1 MDGQQRVGVLVEVP
15 QVLRELGREPAR
27 VIARAGIDPDILRD
41 PENSISFIEFGRLVE
56 TCVAETGCEH
66 FGLLVGQRSA
76 LANLGLVGRLMQNAP
91 TLKDAILDLCKN
103 QNRYVRGAV
112 SYLLIQDETA
122 LWGYAV
128 HHPTMRA
135 PEYVSE
141 GAVAVA
147 YKMMLELIG
156 VPPDGILIARR
167 APEDVSPYRQL
178 FGYVPTF
185 NAQQFAVAFPADLLT
200 RPVRGADRER
210 RRILEKS
217 IASYWAVKQ
226 PSIAQS
232 VVRILHALVVFPDA
246 TLERVADELSMH
258 PRTLHRRLERE
269 GVSFR
274 ELVNEARFFVSGQLL
289 VGTKMEVTDI
299 AFSLGY
305 ADPSGFSRAFARWS
319 GMAPSEWRR
328 QGA

>member
-1 MDGQQRVGVLVEVP
+1 
-15 QVLRELGREPAR
+15 
-27 VIARAGIDPDILRD
+27 
-41 PENSISFIEFGRLVE
+41 
-56 TCVAETGCEH
+56 
-66 FGLLVGQRSA
+66 
-76 LANLGLVGRLMQNAP
+76 
-91 TLKDAILDLCKN
+91 
-103 QNRYVRGAV
+103 
-112 SYLLIQDETA
+112 
-122 LWGYAV
+122 
-128 HHPTMRA
+128 MRA

-246 TLERVADELSMH
+246 TLERVADELSMNGFRLAPRKAALPEPYRVFGRGRYRLSRAAAPLAQRLLQEREAVGIEPQRGLQHRRFHRRHDDDGGGGRNRAAKEPAAH
-258 PRTLHRRLERE
+258 PRLRRDARLFVQPRDT
-269 GVSFR
+269 GR
-274 ELVNEARFFVSGQLL
+274 RGEAAV
-289 VGTKMEVTDI
+289 V
-299 AFSLGY
+299 
-305 ADPSGFSRAFARWS
+305 FA
-319 GMAPSEWRR
+319 PR
-328 QGA
+328 QGRLGCLKRRSRLAIDGKARIRNRAGWTAMNRVSAS